1 MYVAGRRLDYFGSV
15 PLTDTIRVN
24 MDRESNDPSLLE
36 NAVAKN
42 DTLSLKSL
50 LEGEIY
56 KLGYLK
62 AALVKAVEANN
73 VDVVQLLLDHVE
85 PVDFLLC
92 IVCRVQ
98 RSS

>member
-1 MYVAGRRLDYFGSV
+1 
-15 PLTDTIRVN
+15 
-24 MDRESNDPSLLE
+24 MDRESKHSSLLE
-36 NAVAKN
+36 NAVVKN
-42 DTLSLKSL
+42 DRGSLKSL
-50 LEGEIY
+50 LNGEIY
-56 KLGYLK
+56 QLGYLK